1 MPKVKA
7 LYHFL
12 DVKACRNRMQGNVF
26 EASEERAKEL
36 EKAGLVAPLE
46 PKPKGAAKEAQPA
59 EKPKAPGPKKNP
71 KE

>member
-36 EKAGLVAPLE
+36 EKAGLVALVDA
-46 PKPKGAAKEAQPA
+46 KPKTDTEQ
-59 EKPKAPGPKKNP
+59 KK
-71 KE
+71 KKSKKKG